1 MKQIAVK
8 CGRSVVDAWVK
19 NLANLL
25 PEFQVLACTS
35 ERIVPED
42 VAYTVG
48 WKPDA
53 LWVNSFPNV
62 KALAAIGSGVDHI
75 ANLSQLKAGVPV
87 LRTVSPDLA
96 QKMTEFVTMCALS
109 WHRNLPDMIE
119 ANAKREWRV
128 FDAPL
133 ASERTIGIMGYGRMG
148 TMVSA
153 ALAALGFRLKIWSK
167 SPREGLPY
175 PYYYGAEQLHNFAQ
189 GCDMLVCLLP
199 LTQETE
205 GIIDYNLLKQLNRG
219 GCLINAAR
227 GSHLVEADLFRALD
241 EEWLSN
247 AYLDVLSKEPM
258 PADDPIWARKNIIIT
273 YHCAA
278 YISAE
283 AGAEIIAGNIRSYEL
298 GNYQGPVYNP
308 SLGY

>member
-1 MKQIAVK
+1 MKQIVVK
-8 CGRSVVDAWVK
+8 CGRSVVDDWV
-19 NLANLL
+19 NNISNLL
-25 PEFQVLACTS
+25 PEFQVLAFS
-35 ERIVPED
+35 SDRIQPEE
-42 VAYTVG
+42 VAYAVG

-53 LWVNSFPNV
+53 RWVNTFPNI

-75 ANLSQLKAGVPV
+75 ANLSELREGVPV

-96 QKMTEFVTMCALS
+96 QKMTEFVAMCALS
-109 WHRNLPDMIE
+109 WHRSLPAMIE
-119 ANAKREWRV
+119 SNAVREWKV

-133 ASERTIGIMGYGRMG
+133 AGDRTIGIMGYGRMG
-148 TMVSA
+148 TKVTA
-153 ALAALGFRLKIWSK
+153 ALSALGFQLKIWSK
-167 SPREGLPY
+167 SPREDMPY
-175 PYYYGAEQLHNFAQ
+175 PYYHGMEQLHAFAS

-199 LTQETE
+199 LTSETE
-205 GIIDYNLLKQLNRG
+205 GIIDYNLLKQLNAG

-241 EEWLSN
+241 EKWLSN

-258 PADDPIWARKNIIIT
+258 PAADPIWERKNIIIT

-278 YISAE
+278 YISAQ

-298 GNYQGPVYNP
+298 GGYKGPVYNP
-308 SLGY
+308 ALGY

>member
-25 PEFQVLACTS
+25 PEFQVLAYTS

>member
-1 MKQIAVK
+1 MKQIVVK
-8 CGRSVVDAWVK
+8 CGRSVVDAWVN

-25 PEFQVLACTS
+25 PEFQVLAYTS

-42 VAYTVG
+42 VTYTVG

-175 PYYYGAEQLHNFAQ
+175 PYYYGAEQLHTFAQ

-227 GSHLVEADLFRALD
+227 GSHLIEADLFRALD

-258 PADDPIWARKNIIIT
+258 PADDPIWSRKNIIIT

>member
-1 MKQIAVK
+1 MKQIVVK
-8 CGRSVVDAWVK
+8 CGRSVVDAWV
-19 NLANLL
+19 NNIARHL
-25 PEFQVLACTS
+25 PEFQVLAYTS

-42 VAYTVG
+42 VVYTVG

-75 ANLSQLKAGVPV
+75 ANLTQLKAGVPV

-175 PYYYGAEQLHNFAQ
+175 PYYYGAEQLHAFAKD
-189 GCDMLVCLLP
+189 CDMLVCLLP

-205 GIIDYNLLKQLNRG
+205 GIIDYQLLKQLNRG

-241 EEWLSN
+241 EAWLSN

-308 SLGY
+308 ALGY

>member
-25 PEFQVLACTS
+25 PEFQVLAYTS

-175 PYYYGAEQLHNFAQ
+175 PYYYGAEQLHAFAKD
-189 GCDMLVCLLP
+189 CDMLVCLLP

-227 GSHLVEADLFRALD
+227 GSHLIEADLFRALD

>member
-1 MKQIAVK
+1 MKQIVVK
-8 CGRSVVDAWVK
+8 CGRSVVDAWVN

-25 PEFQVLACTS
+25 PEFQVLAYTS

-42 VAYTVG
+42 VTYTVG
-48 WKPDA
+48 WKPDV

-175 PYYYGAEQLHNFAQ
+175 PYYYGAEQLHTFAQ

-227 GSHLVEADLFRALD
+227 GSHLIEADLFRALD
-241 EEWLSN
+241 EQWLSN

-258 PADDPIWARKNIIIT
+258 PADDPIWSRKNIIIT

>member
-1 MKQIAVK
+1 MKQIVVK
-8 CGRSVVDAWVK
+8 CGRSVVDAWVN

-25 PEFQVLACTS
+25 PEFQVLAYTS

-42 VAYTVG
+42 VTYTVG
-48 WKPDA
+48 WKPDV

-175 PYYYGAEQLHNFAQ
+175 PYYYGAEQLHTFAQ

-227 GSHLVEADLFRALD
+227 GSHLIEADLFRALD

-258 PADDPIWARKNIIIT
+258 PADDPIWSRKNIIIT

>member
-1 MKQIAVK
+1 
-8 CGRSVVDAWVK
+8 
-19 NLANLL
+19 
-25 PEFQVLACTS
+25 
-35 ERIVPED
+35 
-42 VAYTVG
+42 
-48 WKPDA
+48 
-53 LWVNSFPNV
+53 
-62 KALAAIGSGVDHI
+62 
-75 ANLSQLKAGVPV
+75 
-87 LRTVSPDLA
+87 
-96 QKMTEFVTMCALS
+96 MTEFVTMCALS

-153 ALAALGFRLKIWSK
+153 ALAALGFRVKIWSK

-175 PYYYGAEQLHNFAQ
+175 PYYYGAEQLHSFAKD
-189 GCDMLVCLLP
+189 CDMLVCLLP

-205 GIIDYNLLKQLNRG
+205 GIIDYDLLKQLNRG

-241 EEWLSN
+241 EAWLSN

-258 PADDPIWARKNIIIT
+258 PADDPIWERKNIIIT

-308 SLGY
+308 ALGY